1 MKWLE
6 FSVTTDGEAA
16 EAVVELFNRYGQGR
30 AVVETPLDCFEYEL
44 AQACQP
50 ADVIVRT
57 YLPLDGGAAE
67 SRRRLE
73 EGLWHLRQIYPF
85 AEPDI
90 RELAEEDWTE
100 AWKAQYHLLRFGQR
114 TVIVPAWEAYEPAP
128 GEIVIGLEPG
138 MAFGTGLHPT
148 TRLCLEALE
157 RHLMP
162 DCTVL
167 DVGTGSGILAIA
179 AAKLGARAVLA
190 LDADS
195 VAVTV
200 AQENAATNGV
210 GDRVTV
216 WHGSLPGG
224 GEIPGYYAATEAPK
238 LVKAG
243 RFDLVLINILA
254 PVIVGMAPALA
265 ARLGPG
271 GRVIAAGLIES
282 QEADVAGA
290 LHGQG
295 LEIVERAQEKD
306 WVLLVLQRR

>member
-1 MKWLE
+1 LKWLE

-16 EAVVELFNRYGQGR
+16 EAVVELFNRYSQGR

-44 AQACQP
+44 AQASQP
-50 ADVIVRT
+50 AEVIVRT
-57 YLPLDGGAAE
+57 YLPLDGGTVE
-67 SRRRLE
+67 SRRRIE

-85 AEPDI
+85 PEPDV

-100 AWKAQYHLLRFGQR
+100 AWKRQYHMLRFGQR

-128 GEIVIGLEPG
+128 GEVVIHLEPG

-157 RHLMP
+157 RHLLP

-190 LDADS
+190 LDADPVAVS
-195 VAVTV
+195 VAR
-200 AQENAATNGV
+200 ENAATNGV
-210 GDRVTV
+210 GERVTV
-216 WHGSLPGG
+216 WHGSLPGS
-224 GEIPGYYAATEAPK
+224 GELPGHYASMEAPR
-238 LVKAG
+238 LVRAG
-243 RFDLVLINILA
+243 LFDLVLINILA
-254 PVIVGMAPALA
+254 PVIIGMAPALA

-271 GRVIAAGLIES
+271 GRIIAAGLIES
-282 QEADVAGA
+282 QEEDVVGV
-290 LHGQG
+290 LRGQE
-295 LEIVERAQEKD
+295 LVIVERAQEKD